1 MHLFR
6 QAALHNLSRLFIKW
20 LRFIFQE
27 MWHHREAAKMSEK
40 GTGAEL
46 NLWKAGWIIRKDLE
60 EVNLLLGGSLQREK
74 HFSHLQENINLLCY
88 EQMGI
93 L

>member
-1 MHLFR
+1 
-6 QAALHNLSRLFIKW
+6 
-20 LRFIFQE
+20 
-27 MWHHREAAKMSEK
+27 MSEK

-46 NLWKAGWIIRKDLE
+46 NLWKAGWILRKDLE
-60 EVNLLLGGSLQREK
+60 EVNLLLGSSLQREK